1 MASWDNAAGMKFLF
15 DFFPLLLFFAAYKIW
30 DLFVATG
37 VAMAATVAQI
47 GWLLAKRRPIPAVM
61 WTTLVLVLVF
71 GGATIL
77 LDDKRFFMWKP
88 TVLYW
93 LFALMLGGAQA
104 LFDKSLIK
112 SLMGSQLDLPDAVW
126 RRMSWNWA
134 LFFLAMGFANL
145 YVMYQFSEET
155 WATFKVFGAT
165 GLTFLFMLAQL
176 PWLAKYVQ
184 EKP

>member
-1 MASWDNAAGMKFLF
+1 MTSWDNAARMKFLF
-15 DFFPLLLFFAAYKIW
+15 EFFPLLLFFAAYKIW
-30 DLFVATG
+30 DIYVATG

-47 GWLLAKRRPIPAVM
+47 SWLLMKRRPVPPVM
-61 WTTLVLVLVF
+61 WTTLVLIVVF

-77 LDDKRFFMWKP
+77 LQDKRFIMWKP

-93 LFALMLGGAQA
+93 LFALVLAGSQA
-104 LFDKSLIK
+104 LFGKSLIK
-112 SLMGSQLDLPDAVW
+112 SLMGSQLDLPDGVW
-126 RRMSWNWA
+126 RTMSWNWS

-165 GLTFLFMLAQL
+165 GLTLVFMLAQL

-184 EKP
+184 EKQ

>member
-1 MASWDNAAGMKFLF
+1 MKFLF

-47 GWLLAKRRPIPAVM
+47 SWLLAKRRPIPAVM

-126 RRMSWNWA
+126 RR
-134 LFFLAMGFANL
+134 
-145 YVMYQFSEET
+145 
-155 WATFKVFGAT
+155 
-165 GLTFLFMLAQL
+165 
-176 PWLAKYVQ
+176 
-184 EKP
+184 